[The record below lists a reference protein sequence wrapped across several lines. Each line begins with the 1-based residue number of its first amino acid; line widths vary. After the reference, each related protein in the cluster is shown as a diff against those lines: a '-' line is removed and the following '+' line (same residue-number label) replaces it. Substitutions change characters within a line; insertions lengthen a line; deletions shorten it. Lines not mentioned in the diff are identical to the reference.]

1 MNSRL
6 DWLVLSDYYSIY
18 VTNAPLLHIR
28 IPKMHQ
34 NKTANTKVLTVFFLV
49 TPTVLI
55 SDIFHAPYFCMNSLQ
70 KLYKRHFLLL
80 IYVYSGLNMAI
91 QSRTR
96 VHKSGEMAFDFEF
109 LKSDFILSNVDVE
122 KGKSERAAIMILCAS
137 DKISSFNNSN
147 E

>member
-1 MNSRL
+1 
-6 DWLVLSDYYSIY
+6 
-18 VTNAPLLHIR
+18 
-28 IPKMHQ
+28 
-34 NKTANTKVLTVFFLV
+34 
-49 TPTVLI
+49 
-55 SDIFHAPYFCMNSLQ
+55 MNSLQ